1 MSEKALNQV
10 IADLSKI
17 LGIMECGTSDRPRKM
32 ARIAVTIERI
42 KSWRTLPAPPN
53 DDLRGGSSAPGEI
66 ADRQEDRKVGRAA
79 DRDAQALA
87 KHFAGISDIVAR
99 YTTPTEYDGI
109 GGEPGCVSCARKGE
123 RDNRKI
129 GGHFR
134 PVAKKYQKRRL
145 CDWCGKHSLAG
156 RIVDIDLMDMSHME
170 SENKATRAFA
180 KRYMALYQA
189 QEKSEKSVL
198 HA

>member
-1 MSEKALNQV
+1 MSEKALDQA
-10 IADLSKI
+10 IKDLSSI
-17 LGIMECGTSDRPRKM
+17 LGLMDIGTADRPRKM

-42 KSWRTLPAPPN
+42 KSWRSLPAPPA
-53 DDLRGGSSAPGEI
+53 DEVRGGSSAPAEI
-66 ADRQEDRKVGRAA
+66 SDRLEDRKVGRAA

-123 RDNRKI
+123 KPDGRKL

-134 PVAKKYQKRRL
+134 PIAKKYKRRRL
-145 CDWCGKHSLAG
+145 CRWCGEHSMAG
-156 RIVDIDLMDMSHME
+156 RIVDLDLMDLSHRE
-170 SENKATRAFA
+170 GENKASREFA
-180 KRYMALYQA
+180 KRYMPLI
-189 QEKSEKSVL
+189 EKVGV
-198 HA
+198 

>member
-1 MSEKALNQV
+1 MNPLDQA
-10 IADLSKI
+10 IADIQKI
-17 LGIMECGTSDRPRKM
+17 LGEIDVGTSDRPRKM
-32 ARIAVTIERI
+32 TRIAVTLERI
-42 KSWRTLPAPPN
+42 KSWRSLPAPPS

-123 RDNRKI
+123 LGNRKI

-134 PVAKKYQKRRL
+134 PVAKKYRKRRL
-145 CDWCGKHSLAG
+145 CRWCGEHSTGGHL
-156 RIVDIDLMDMSHME
+156 IDMDLMDLSHRE
-170 SENKATRAFA
+170 GENKASREYA
-180 KRYMALYQA
+180 KRYMPLV
-189 QEKSEKSVL
+189 EKVGVS
-198 HA
+198 